1 MRFQARDEL
10 RKTIKQLERNL
21 TDSLDRITR
30 KPNLPDMVDGDIET
44 KLDTKS
50 IFEEYTRKL
59 FEHANITD
67 EIEWNELTSSEF
79 VTSIQT
85 TIGNKKNC
93 WYIFTMSINQ
103 ITQMEYHSIMSY
115 LYFYPRLWK
124 YRSSDF

>member
-1 MRFQARDEL
+1 M
-10 RKTIKQLERNL
+10 

-30 KPNLPDMVDGDIET
+30 KTNLPDMVDGDVET

-85 TIGNKKNC
+85 TIGNKKKC
-93 WYIFTMSINQ
+93 RYI
-103 ITQMEYHSIMSY
+103 
-115 LYFYPRLWK
+115 
-124 YRSSDF
+124 SSMGVSQ